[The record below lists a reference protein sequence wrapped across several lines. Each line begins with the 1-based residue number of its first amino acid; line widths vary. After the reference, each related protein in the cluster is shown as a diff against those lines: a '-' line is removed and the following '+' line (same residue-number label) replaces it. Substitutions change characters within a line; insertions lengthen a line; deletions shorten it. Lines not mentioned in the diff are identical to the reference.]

1 MLCPVLQVQ
10 DLDSDEYANHA
21 TKERDHLKAIKR
33 KISLYWKLI
42 KSLQTGLLLATGL
55 AGFMS
60 VKCPVF
66 NIPLLLG
73 VSGSLFLSIS
83 GSTMI
88 NMWYDRDIDAKMK
101 RTCYRPLAI
110 GDVSPNEVF
119 LVGLLFSILGIIW
132 SIIINPIY
140 GIIVFSGLFIDVV
153 IYTIWLKRR
162 TCWAIIWGGVAG
174 GIPILAGRVLGAS
187 QFDWVGILLALG
199 ILFWIPTHIM
209 TFSMRYHEDYRIAGI
224 PTFPIKYGF
233 QFTRIMIASS
243 SVLSALT
250 MGVAAIGIGMTFG
263 YLRLLLVLSIGLVI
277 LAVSSLIKP
286 SEKVNFG
293 LFKYASLYMLSAM
306 VLMMMF

>member
-1 MLCPVLQVQ
+1 V
-10 DLDSDEYANHA
+10 YANHA